1 MRKYVRITTNGVT
14 RRLHR
19 VIMEEYLG
27 RPLTK
32 AEVVHHKNRKR
43 DDNRLENLQIL
54 SYKEHA
60 SVHKEDVIKATNRWR
75 KKWMRE
81 NMEKEKNR
89 PRIIFK
95 LERIPTISFMLCGY
109 FNVYNFH
116 GICFNVCNKINF

>member
-54 SYKEHA
+54 SYKEHT

-89 PRIIFK
+89 PRIDVEKIDNFINK
-95 LERIPTISFMLCGY
+95 DGFVKKSSIEDIYIPEIL
-109 FNVYNFH
+109 
-116 GICFNVCNKINF
+116 